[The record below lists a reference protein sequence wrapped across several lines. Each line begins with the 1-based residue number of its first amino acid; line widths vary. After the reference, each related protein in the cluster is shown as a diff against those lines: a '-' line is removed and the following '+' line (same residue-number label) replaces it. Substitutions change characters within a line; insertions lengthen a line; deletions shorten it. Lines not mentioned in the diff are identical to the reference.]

1 VKIGLYSITYLGI
14 WYKGGALSLMDFI
27 RQAKKMGFTGVEI
40 DGKRPHGHPLDFSP
54 KARAEIKAITEGEG
68 LDMIGLA
75 ANNDF
80 MSPVDEHIEAQLMM
94 VAEQI
99 KLCRD
104 FGGKIMRLFLGWPG
118 VTRVDG
124 LARYEHSMASWA
136 ERANHTTRYEM
147 WDRAR
152 ACYREVAKI
161 AENEGITLALQNHP
175 PFIRDYRD
183 LVAMIEQV
191 DSPAFKACYDVANCA
206 NQDSEHLRAGVRA
219 VGDRQVHCHY
229 NGEYTR
235 DANGKVV
242 QRGIPFYSDSFG
254 CILNYPPYI
263 NELKKIGYK
272 GYICYEFCYEALD
285 EKWELADRS
294 YVDKHTAMGFEY
306 MRDLLEAEGIYEK

>member
-1 VKIGLYSITYLGI
+1 MKIGLYSITYLGI
-14 WYKGGALSLMDFI
+14 WYKGGALSLIDFI
-27 RQAKKMGFTGVEI
+27 KQAKKLGYSGVEI

-80 MSPVDEHIEAQLMM
+80 MSPVDEHREAQLMM

-99 KLCRD
+99 KLCKD
-104 FGGKIMRLFLGWPG
+104 IGGKVMRLFLGWPG

-124 LARYEHSMASWA
+124 LARYEHSFSSWA

-147 WDRAR
+147 WDNAR
-152 ACYREVAKI
+152 ACFKEVAKI
-161 AENEGITLALQNHP
+161 AEDQGVILALQNHE

-191 DSPAFKACYDVANCA
+191 DSPAFKACYDVANER

-219 VGDRQVHCHY
+219 VGALQVHCHF
-229 NGEYTR
+229 NGEYNR

-242 QRGIPFYSDSFG
+242 QRGIPFYSDYFG
-254 CILNYPPYI
+254 RVLNYPPYI
-263 NELKKIGYK
+263 NELKKVGYK
-272 GYICYEFCYEALD
+272 GYIAYEFCYEALD
-285 EKWELADRS
+285 EKWQLTDRS
-294 YVDKHTAMGFEY
+294 YVDKHTAMAVEY